1 LIATQTVVNGLLA
14 PPRRRAAAAV
24 AIALLTSTAAFSDNS
39 GGQGKKKFKID
50 FVKVADTTQGYSGFQ
65 TFPAINN
72 HGEVAFVAADKDGE
86 GVFKARSDGQP
97 VTVIASAKENF
108 AFFGND
114 VAINAN
120 GEVAFDANTPTNTHA
135 ILKGDGISRK
145 VIADSLANGLGKIF
159 MGSPSINA
167 NGTVA
172 FFSLRSE
179 RGAPAGIFTGNGGPL
194 TTLLNSSPTGFTGFG
209 NVAIN
214 DSGTVVF
221 RGILPGGNEGVFT
234 LRGNQVDVVDTINHP
249 EFFNFGEPVIN
260 SVGTVADAGFLSQTT
275 EIFTGDARGINA
287 RSEPAGANA
296 FANTEHPSINN
307 HGAVAFFASPN
318 PATNNPGGIFLE
330 VSGGHSLIPVI
341 RPGDKL
347 FGSTAVAVDLGRF
360 ALNERFQM
368 AFFYTL
374 EDGRSGVGIASFD
387 GEDEDGNSQGQTH

>member
-1 LIATQTVVNGLLA
+1 LNSRLTA
-14 PPRRRAAAAV
+14 PPGRRTVAAV
-24 AIALLTSTAAFSDNS
+24 AIALLTSTAALSDNATD
-39 GGQGKKKFKID
+39 QGKKKFKID
-50 FVKVADTTQGYSGFQ
+50 FVKVADTTQGFSGFQ

-97 VTVIASAKENF
+97 VTVASAKEGLQ
-108 AFFGND
+108 FFGND
-114 VAINAN
+114 VAINAS
-120 GEVAFDANTPTNTHA
+120 GEVAFDANTPANTHA
-135 ILKGDGISRK
+135 IFKGDGYTRK
-145 VIADSLANGLGKIF
+145 VIADSLANGFGKIF

-194 TTLLNSSPTGFTGFG
+194 TNLVNSSPSGFTGFG

-234 LRGNQVDVVDTINHP
+234 IRQNQVDVVDSIRNP
-249 EFFNFGEPVIN
+249 EFFTFGEPVIN
-260 SVGTVADAGFLSQTT
+260 AAGTVADSGFLSQTT
-275 EIFTGDARGINA
+275 EIFTGDARGITA
-287 RSEPAGANA
+287 RTEPSGANA
-296 FANTEHPSINN
+296 FTNTEHPSINN

-318 PATNNPGGIFLE
+318 PVTNNPGGIFLE
-330 VSGGHSLIPVI
+330 VSGGHSLVPVI
-341 RPGDKL
+341 LPGDKL

-374 EDGRSGVGIASFD
+374 ADGRSGVGIASFD
-387 GEDEDGNSQGQTH
+387 GEDENR